1 MKNII
6 LQGCLNVVI
15 ALFIV
20 QLGAC
25 SNTVELSKALPND
38 PDFAP
43 ILPEAEEEA
52 IIPTGSLFKEN
63 YVNNIY
69 SDSKAHRVGD
79 IIAVILSESTQA
91 NKNAKTELKKETDS
105 ALDPVVGLN
114 GLPATIGGNSLQF
127 GITQNSKFKG
137 DSKADQSN
145 SLSGNISV
153 HVLRVLPNGN
163 LMIRGEK
170 WLTLNNG
177 DEYIRL
183 TGVIRPKDINSNNT
197 ILSTKIANAR
207 IQYAGTG
214 SFADLAADEAYY
226 VERNLKALRN
236 TRIGNLMGGCALTL
250 PTGTP
255 SCGIMLTAQANH
267 EERLLR
273 LGGAAETA
281 LA

>member
-214 SFADLAADEAYY
+214 SFADSNEQ
-226 VERNLKALRN
+226 
-236 TRIGNLMGGCALTL
+236 GWLTKFFNSTWWPL
-250 PTGTP
+250 
-255 SCGIMLTAQANH
+255 
-267 EERLLR
+267 
-273 LGGAAETA
+273 
-281 LA
+281 